1 MATQETLVEFQAAFG
16 NLESLDKERLFRP
29 TLGDESLQSTLE
41 PKLTETLKKFRM
53 ALGYA
58 HVVADA
64 HVRPMIGLLQQLHEE
79 LNAQAERPSSEYIQY
94 KESVLSAL
102 DSLNEAILENW
113 PPFVTAALESRGFL
127 EDEGIRK
134 EYTNA
139 ANNLKEQA
147 DNTLASIKEES
158 QKILAEARAV
168 ADEIET
174 RARRTAANVSVEAA
188 QKQFK
193 EAQGHH
199 EKQVKLWAKIS
210 GFSGG
215 VFMLFGVLLWFVEL
229 DSSGPWQPLYYT
241 ALRLVLLTALG
252 TFLAFCLRTLRAHSH
267 MREQNLHRQRVANSI
282 PSFVDSAVNP
292 DQRDQI
298 LSQLIGAVATFGNSG
313 LVSGRDDLAGP
324 TKLAVDSVLRHITP
338 PTS

>member
-1 MATQETLVEFQAAFG
+1 MATLETITEFQQAFK
-16 NLESLDKERLFRP
+16 NFESIDKEELFRS
-29 TLGDESLQSTLE
+29 TLGNESLQSALE
-41 PKLTETLKKFRM
+41 PTLTKTFKKFQM
-53 ALGYA
+53 ALEYA
-58 HVVADA
+58 PVVSDVHVG
-64 HVRPMIGLLQQLHEE
+64 PMIGLLQQFYEE
-79 LNAQAERPSSEYIQY
+79 LNAQAQRPSAEYIQNR
-94 KESVLSAL
+94 EGVLSTL
-102 DSLNEAILENW
+102 NSLNEAILQNW
-113 PPFVTAALESRGFL
+113 PPFVTAAIESRGFL

-139 ANNLKEQA
+139 ANSLKEQA
-147 DNTLASIKEES
+147 DSTLASIKEES
-158 QKILAEARAV
+158 QKILTEAREV
-168 ADEIET
+168 AEQIEK

-188 QKQFK
+188 QEQFK
-193 EAQGHH
+193 AAQEHH
-199 EKQVKLWAKIS
+199 DKQVKLWAKIS
-210 GFSGG
+210 GLSGS
-215 VFMLFGVLLWFVEL
+215 VFIGFGVLLWFVEL

-241 ALRLVLLTALG
+241 ALRLFLLTALG